1 MQSLIA
7 ELTSASARFRELW
20 ARADVGCGYGVCRM
34 RHSEV
39 GELDLYQ
46 HQLNVPHIPNCERQH
61 QLMYR
66 AEPGS
71 DSARA
76 LEKLRSISVAA
87 VRL

>member
-1 MQSLIA
+1 
-7 ELTSASARFRELW
+7 
-20 ARADVGCGYGVCRM
+20 M

>member
-7 ELTSASARFRELW
+7 GLSAASGSFRAAW
-20 ARADVGCGYGVCRM
+20 ARADVGYRYGVCRM
-34 RHSEV
+34 RHPRV

-46 HQLNVPHIPNCERQH
+46 NQLNVPTGERQH
-61 QLMYR
+61 LLMYR

-76 LEKLRSISVAA
+76 LEELRSISAAA
-87 VRL
+87 VHV